1 MLGQK
6 EHKMIEVFFY
16 GLFMDQDLLVEKGLN
31 PSNPRKGYVAGMGL
45 RIGRRATLVHAQEER
60 AYGIVM
66 QLSEDESTALYS
78 EESVSDYIPEQVVVT
93 LNNGDRLSAT
103 CYNLPGH
110 LLSGSN
116 LAYAKSLVQVA
127 IKCGLPQD
135 YIDVIKQF
143 DTVLKGK

>member
-6 EHKMIEVFFY
+6 ERKMIEVFFY
-16 GLFMDQDLLVEKGLN
+16 GLFMDQDLLVEKGFN

-45 RIGRRATLVHAQEER
+45 RIGKRATLVHAQDER

-93 LNNGDRLSAT
+93 LNSGVHLDAT
-103 CYNLPGH
+103 CYNLPEH

-116 LAYAKSLVQVA
+116 RKYAKLLTQVA
-127 IKCGLPQD
+127 IKAGLPKTHV
-135 YIDVIKQF
+135 DVIKQF
-143 DTVLKGK
+143 ESERT

>member
-1 MLGQK
+1 
-6 EHKMIEVFFY
+6 MIVVFFY

-45 RIGRRATLVHAQEER
+45 RIGRRATLVHAREER

-93 LNNGDRLSAT
+93 LNDGVQLEAT
-103 CYNLPGH
+103 CYNLPEH

-116 LAYAKSLVQVA
+116 REYAKSLIQVA
-127 IKCGLPQD
+127 IKTGLPKSH
-135 YIDVIKQF
+135 IDAIKQF
-143 DTVLKGK
+143 DSERT

>member
-1 MLGQK
+1 
-6 EHKMIEVFFY
+6 MIEVFFY

-78 EESVSDYIPEQVVVT
+78 EESVSDYIPEQVAVT
-93 LNNGDRLSAT
+93 LTSGDHLKAT
-103 CYNLPGH
+103 CYNLPEH

-116 LAYAKSLVQVA
+116 REYAKLLIQVA
-127 IKCGLPQD
+127 IKTGLPKSHV
-135 YIDVIKQF
+135 DVIKQF
-143 DTVLKGK
+143 DSERT